1 VIFIG
6 YPNWW
11 DDMPMPLYT
20 FLEEYDFSN
29 KTIIPFNTHGGSGFS
44 NTIETI
50 KQLQPHATVIEDG
63 LMISRNDVSHSQNTI
78 EKWINDLGFN
88 EKKINHS

>member
-1 VIFIG
+1 
-6 YPNWW
+6 
-11 DDMPMPLYT
+11 MPMPLYT